1 MFHYVYLLESKK
13 NRELYT
19 GYAVNLEKRLKEH
32 NRGLNLSTKS
42 ARPWQYIYVE
52 ACLNKEDAQ
61 RRERYLKTSQGM
73 RLLKRRLKEYFHSRK
88 TA

>member
-1 MFHYVYLLESKK
+1 VYILESKSNK
-13 NRELYT
+13 ELYT
-19 GYAVNLEKRLKEH
+19 GYAVNLDKRLKEH
-32 NRGLNLSTKS
+32 NRGLNSSTKS

-52 ACLNKEDAQ
+52 ACLNKEDAK
-61 RRERYLKTSQGM
+61 RREHYLKTSQGM